1 MDIVE
6 AKVRNEGEK
15 YFLDIAFPDDTVSVP
30 LSEDSPNKVK
40 SAFNLLI
47 TRVRAGQFEIVL
59 KGLGEDL
66 FSQVA
71 DEYVSQLNREIAEIH
86 EELHTLGLLAERPA
100 SPG

>member
-15 YFLDIAFPDDTVSVP
+15 YFLDIAFADDTISVP

-40 SAFNLLI
+40 SAFNQLI
-47 TRVRAGQFEIVL
+47 ARVRAGEFEIVL
-59 KGLGEDL
+59 KALGEDL

-71 DEYVSQLNREIAEIH
+71 NEYVSQLNREIAEIH
-86 EELHTLGLLAERPA
+86 EEMQTLGLLAEPSA
-100 SPG
+100 SPA